1 MGSQMNIIEDL
12 NILSI
17 KIWKELEK
25 LKRNVGI
32 LEEEMEELEGWVV

>member
-1 MGSQMNIIEDL
+1 MNIIEDL